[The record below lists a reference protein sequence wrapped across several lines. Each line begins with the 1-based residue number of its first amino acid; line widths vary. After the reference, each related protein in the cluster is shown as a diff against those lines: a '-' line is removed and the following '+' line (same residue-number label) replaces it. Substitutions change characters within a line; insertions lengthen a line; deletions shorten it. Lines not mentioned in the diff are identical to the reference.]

1 MDDVYVAVLEKD
13 CEPHYFRNSKNAM
26 NYLID
31 NNDKLNCKLDPSNDN
46 TCGELWDENGISI
59 GYFYKISIED

>member
-1 MDDVYVAVLEKD
+1 MDDVYVAVLEKN

-26 NYLID
+26 NYLIN

-46 TCGELWDENGISI
+46 TCGEL
-59 GYFYKISIED
+59 